1 MGWAGRRWR
10 SGNAFVYDRRTEGA
24 GLRLAWDGDGALTA
38 ADGRRWS
45 AATGEG
51 IGAGEPL
58 DLLVLFRLRVPGRV
72 GVSGRVAHAL
82 VA

>member
-58 DLLVLFRLRVPGRV
+58 
-72 GVSGRVAHAL
+72 AAL
-82 VA
+82 PSRWTYWFSFASASPDASV